1 MVTVRL
7 LTICGSLGPG
17 SANRSALDVVEAE
30 ARAAGAEVHTD
41 AALADIP
48 PFRPDLVDTPPASV
62 AEFRRQITD
71 AHVVVIASPEYAGG
85 IAGTLKN
92 ALDWVVGSGDLYGKP
107 VGALAAG
114 STGGTHALAQLAL
127 TLGYQGAQVVAQ
139 LGIAAPKVKVDA
151 EGRYT
156 DPDTLD
162 ALRTFTAEVLQ
173 ATSVA

>member
-17 SANRSALDVVEAE
+17 SANRAALDVVEAE
-30 ARAAGAEVHTD
+30 ARAHGAEVVTD
-41 AALADIP
+41 TLLADIP
-48 PFRPDLVDTPPASV
+48 PFRPDLVDAPPPSV
-62 AEFRRQITD
+62 AAFRQQIAD
-71 AHVVVIASPEYAGG
+71 ADVVVIASPEYAGG

-114 STGGTHALAQLAL
+114 STGGVHALAQLAQ
-127 TLGYQGAQVVAQ
+127 TLGYQGSMVVAE

-151 EGRYT
+151 VGRYT
-156 DPDTLD
+156 DADTLN
-162 ALRTFTAEVLQ
+162 ALRTFTAAALH
-173 ATSVA
+173 AASVG